1 MLRQPS
7 RAVSLSGYLWAL
19 RPQQWTKNLIIFA
32 APLFAF
38 NLNSTVLL
46 RSGVAFICF
55 CALSS
60 SFYLINDIAD
70 VESDR
75 LHPVKS
81 KRPIAS
87 GLVRIWVAWLMALF
101 LTIASLITGGGLSNL
116 FLLVLF
122 VYGALQVAYNLKL
135 KRVPILDIFVI
146 ATGFILRAS
155 AGGVVTDIVISP
167 WFFLCT
173 IMLAL
178 FLAIEKRKSELRLA
192 LAGKSKPR
200 SVLKQYSLSL
210 LSRMESTVT
219 TGTIISYSLW
229 SAGPVLQGA
238 STQWMMLTIPFVMYG
253 IFRYQ
258 FLSDPRE
265 VSDKYASQE
274 ITTERPEQILFQDR
288 PILINVLGW
297 GITTFI
303 ILLLDHQQIIL

>member
-1 MLRQPS
+1 MLRKPS
-7 RAVSLSGYLWAL
+7 KAVSLPAYLLAL
-19 RPQQWTKNLIIFA
+19 RPQQWTKNLIVFA

-38 NLNSTVLL
+38 DLNLSVLL
-46 RSGVAFICF
+46 RSSVAFLCF

-75 LHPVKS
+75 LHPVKC

-87 GLVRIWVAWLMALF
+87 GLVPIPMAWLMALLLAIVSF
-101 LTIASLITGGGLSNL
+101 AAGGGLSHG
-116 FLLVLF
+116 LLLIIVA
-122 VYGALQVAYNLKL
+122 YGVLQVTYNLKF

-146 ATGFILRAS
+146 AAGFVLRAS
-155 AGGVVTDIVISP
+155 AGGVATDIAISP

-200 SVLKQYSLSL
+200 SVLKQYSLPL

-219 TGTIISYSLW
+219 TGTIITYSLW

-265 VSDKYASQE
+265 VIDQDTFQG
-274 ITTERPEQILFQDR
+274 ITTERPEQVLLKDI
-288 PILINVLGW
+288 PILITVLSW
-297 GITTFI
+297 MMTTLF
-303 ILLLDHQQIIL
+303 ILLLHHRKIIL

>member
-7 RAVSLSGYLWAL
+7 KADFCSSYLLSL
-19 RPQQWTKNLIIFA
+19 RPQQWTKNLIVFA

-38 NLNSTVLL
+38 DLNLSALL
-46 RSGVAFICF
+46 GSSIAFLCF
-55 CALSS
+55 CSLSS

-75 LHPVKS
+75 LHPVKC

-87 GLVRIWVAWLMALF
+87 GLVPIPMAWLMAL
-101 LTIASLITGGGLSNL
+101 LLMVISLIAGGWLSYI
-116 FLLVLF
+116 LLVILIA
-122 VYGALQVAYNLKL
+122 YGVLQVAYNLKF

-146 ATGFILRAS
+146 AAGFVLRAS
-155 AGGVVTDIVISP
+155 AGGIATDIAISP
-167 WFFLCT
+167 WFILCT
-173 IMLAL
+173 IMLSL

-200 SVLKQYSLSL
+200 SVLKQYSLPF

-219 TGTIISYSLW
+219 TGTIIAYSLW

-238 STQWMMLTIPFVMYG
+238 STKWMMLTIPFVMYG

-265 VSDKYASQE
+265 VIDQDTSLR
-274 ITTERPEQILFQDR
+274 ITTERPEQVLLQDI
-288 PILINVLGW
+288 PILTTVLGW
-297 GITTFI
+297 MITTFF
-303 ILLLDHQQIIL
+303 ILLFNHKKIIV